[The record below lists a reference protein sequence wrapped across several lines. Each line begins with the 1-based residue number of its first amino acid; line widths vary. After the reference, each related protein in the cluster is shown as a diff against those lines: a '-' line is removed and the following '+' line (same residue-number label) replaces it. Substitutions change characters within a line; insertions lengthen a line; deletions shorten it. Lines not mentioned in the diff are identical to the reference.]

1 MKAKKWICFL
11 MATSLIGLSLPVQT
25 VQAQETMAEGIEDS
39 DSNSDFKITY
49 DGELEE
55 YTGTGGD
62 IEIPEGVTIIGARA
76 FSRCESITSVKF
88 PKSCYMIYENAFEGC
103 KNLKKI
109 DLPDRLNTLMDSAFE
124 DCTNLNNVILPSGIE
139 IIGDNAFEGCTSL
152 TEMKIPDSVT
162 ELGWS
167 LFANCTSL
175 TNVTLPE
182 GIEEIGGS
190 FFEGCTSL
198 KSITLPD
205 SVTLIQDAIFRNC
218 INLTEVTLPENV
230 ETMSE
235 SVFEGCVNLTKINI
249 PANVASIHR
258 STFKN
263 CTSLTEITLPNHFLR
278 IMSSAFEGCTSL
290 KRITLPNSIRE
301 IERYAFRNCTALEN
315 ITIPEKLNTLGE
327 QVFDGCTNLTDIYTS
342 NAYGQFRSYGGIL
355 YNSLSRNLV
364 CCPQGKTEAE
374 ITSTATSIG
383 ADGFRNCKKLT
394 KITIPEGVTSID
406 KDAFYGH
413 SSTFIIYGKSG
424 SYAEIYAREHAIP
437 FQSIGQSTKD
447 ISQCSAVLSQVSYT
461 FDGTPKT
468 PTVTV
473 KDGKVTLTENTDY
486 TIRYTNNI
494 YVGKAQVY
502 ITGIGK
508 YRGTITLPFII
519 EKSETQNPPENEMP
533 NPPTE
538 KTAQTINCAKTFKK
552 TYGDVP
558 FTLKVQTAKDG
569 GKLSYKSSAQKVATV
584 NRNGKVTV
592 KGTGIATITV
602 CAEETAKYKTTS
614 VKITIKVS
622 PAKQTV
628 KSLKTVK
635 RKKLTVL
642 WKKDT
647 KATGYQIQCCLDKN
661 FKKGVKTLN
670 VNKNSITS
678 KTFSKLKNG
687 KKYYVRV
694 RSYKKATANGKT
706 QNLYSAWSKLKK
718 SKSIKK

>member
-1 MKAKKWICFL
+1 MKAKKWVCFL
-11 MATSLIGLSLPVQT
+11 MAASLIGLSLPLQT
-25 VQAQETMAEGIEDS
+25 AQAQEVTAERIENS

-49 DGELEE
+49 NGELEE

-62 IEIPEGVTIIGARA
+62 IEIPEGVTSIGEGV
-76 FSRCESITSVKF
+76 FSRCESITSVKL
-88 PKSCYMIYENAFEGC
+88 PKSCRTIGESAFEGC

-109 DLPDRLNTLMDSAFE
+109 DLPDGLGTLMDYAFE
-124 DCTNLNNVILPSGIE
+124 DCTNLNNVILPSGIGF
-139 IIGDNAFEGCTSL
+139 IGDSVFEGCTSL
-152 TEMKIPDSVT
+152 TEMNIPDSVT
-162 ELGWS
+162 ELGWQI
-167 LFANCTSL
+167 FEGCTSL

-182 GIEEIGGS
+182 GIEEIGGC
-190 FFEGCTSL
+190 FFEDCTSL

-205 SVTLIQDAIFRNC
+205 SVTLIQDAVFRNC
-218 INLTEVTLPENV
+218 INLTEITLPENV
-230 ETMSE
+230 DTMAE

-249 PANVASIHR
+249 PANVNFIHR

-263 CTSLTEITLPNHFLR
+263 CTSLTEITLPDRFLE
-278 IMSSAFEGCTSL
+278 IMSSAFEGCTNL
-290 KRITLPNSIRE
+290 KRITLPDSIRN

-355 YNSLSRNLV
+355 YNGLSRNLV
-364 CCPQGKTEAE
+364 CCPPGKTEAE

-413 SSTFIIYGKSG
+413 SSNFIIYGKSG

-437 FQSIGQSTKD
+437 FQTIGQSTKD

-486 TIRYTNNI
+486 TIRYTSNI

-519 EKSETQNPPENEMP
+519 EKSETQNPPENETP

-538 KTAQTINCAKTFKK
+538 KTAQTIKYTKTFKK
-552 TYGDVP
+552 TFGDAP
-558 FTLKVQTAKDG
+558 FTLKVQAAKDG

-584 NRNGKVTV
+584 NSDGKVTV

-602 CAEETAKYKTTS
+602 RAEETAKYKTAS

-622 PAKQTV
+622 PARQTV
-628 KSLKTVK
+628 KSLKPVK
-635 RKKLTVL
+635 GKKLTVL

-647 KATGYQIQCCLDKN
+647 KATGYQLQCCLDKN

-694 RSYKKATANGKT
+694 RSFKKATVNGKT
-706 QNLYSAWSKLKK
+706 QTLYSSWSKLKK